1 MSKVKSYMPVVL
13 KIIEEKKPRSVL
25 DAPSGNGW
33 LKSLETIPTEIDGID
48 LYEDKPK
55 GYRNFHSSNLELG
68 LPSELPKYDVIVSC
82 EGIEH
87 IGNPSLFLESVFKH
101 LEKGGVFVVTTPNI
115 WYPLSKLK
123 YLFCGFFPSYSNLIG
138 RMKPGAHM
146 HIMPWSF
153 PWLYT
158 FLKMAKFEEIKIYE
172 VDEKKPKHF
181 IEKIFGLP
189 QKFYCKSKYRKS
201 KTKEEKDFWRL
212 CSTPESLYGRRLVM
226 SAKRNL

>member
-13 KIIEEKKPRSVL
+13 KIIEEKKPHAIL

-33 LKSLETIPTEIDGID
+33 LKTMGDNSTEIDGID
-48 LYEDKPK
+48 LYEDKPE
-55 GYRNFHSSNLELG
+55 GYRNFHSSNLEFG
-68 LPSELPKYDVIVSC
+68 LPSELPKYDAIVSC

-101 LEKGGVFVVTTPNI
+101 LQKGGIFVVTTPNI

-181 IEKIFGLP
+181 IEKIFGFP
-189 QKFYCKSKYRKS
+189 QKIYCKSKHRKS
-201 KTKEEKDFWRL
+201 KTKEERDFWEL
-212 CSTPESLYGRRLVM
+212 CSTPQSLYGRRLVV
-226 SAKRNL
+226 SATKKS

>member
-13 KIIEEKKPRSVL
+13 KIIEEKKPLSVL

-33 LKSLETIPTEIDGID
+33 LKSMETIPTEIDGID

-123 YLFCGFFPSYSNLIG
+123 YLFCGFF
-138 RMKPGAHM
+138 
-146 HIMPWSF
+146 
-153 PWLYT
+153 
-158 FLKMAKFEEIKIYE
+158 
-172 VDEKKPKHF
+172 
-181 IEKIFGLP
+181 
-189 QKFYCKSKYRKS
+189 
-201 KTKEEKDFWRL
+201 
-212 CSTPESLYGRRLVM
+212 
-226 SAKRNL
+226 